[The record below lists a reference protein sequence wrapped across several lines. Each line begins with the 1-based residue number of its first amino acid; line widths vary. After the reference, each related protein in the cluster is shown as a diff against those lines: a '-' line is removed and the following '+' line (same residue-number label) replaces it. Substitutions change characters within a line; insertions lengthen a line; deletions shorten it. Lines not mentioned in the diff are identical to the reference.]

1 MNTIQ
6 RLHPLLY
13 LSGYLFPLAT
23 AIGISVGGWFWSWS
37 AILLA
42 YVCIPVI
49 ELLSPAPTGNIAE
62 EKRLS
67 LEARRIYDYV
77 LYLAVPIQ
85 FGILFFFLYAVS
97 QEWYTNGVELAGW
110 VASTG
115 LCCGAFGINAA
126 HELGHRPKRF
136 EKIFSQAL
144 LLTSLYMHFFIEHNR
159 GHHRHVSTPMDPA
172 TSRRGEIVYAFW
184 LRSVIGGFVS
194 AWKIEAKRLRNLG
207 RKPYGPE
214 NQMWLFVLIQIA
226 FAAGI
231 FAFMG
236 TAAGLAFVGVAVI
249 GFLLLET
256 INYIEHYGLMREFN
270 AERNRYEKVRPQ
282 HSWNSNHPLGRI
294 VLFELPRHSDH
305 HAFAERRYQ
314 GLRHFDES
322 PQLPSGYP
330 GMMLAALVPPLWF
343 FVMHREMDKLES
355 AQPTTLTAAA

>member
-1 MNTIQ
+1 MKALKS
-6 RLHPLLY
+6 LHPLLY
-13 LSGYLFPLAT
+13 ASGYLFPLAT
-23 AIGISVGGWFWSWS
+23 AAGIFLGGWFWSWS

-42 YVCIPVI
+42 YVFIPAV
-49 ELLSPAPTGNIAE
+49 ELLSPAPTGNVDEGARRSME
-62 EKRLS
+62 S
-67 LEARRIYDYV
+67 RRIYDFV
-77 LYLAVPIQ
+77 LYLSVPVQ
-85 FGILFFFLYAVS
+85 FGILFLFLYAVS
-97 QEWYTNGVELAGW
+97 QHWYADGVELAGW
-110 VASTG
+110 VAGTG

-126 HELGHRPKRF
+126 HELGHRPKRR
-136 EKIFSQAL
+136 EKFMSQAL

-159 GHHRHVSTPMDPA
+159 GHHRHVSTPADPA

-194 AWKIEAKRLRNLG
+194 AWRIEAKRLRNLG
-207 RKPYGPE
+207 RAPYGLE
-214 NQMWLFVLIQIA
+214 NQMWLFVLMQLA
-226 FAAGI
+226 FATGI
-231 FAFMG
+231 FALLG

-270 AERNRYEKVRPQ
+270 TERNRYEKVQPK

-330 GMMLAALVPPLWF
+330 GMMLVALVPPLWF
-343 FVMHREMDKLES
+343 FVMHRKMDQL
-355 AQPTTLTAAA
+355 AAAPAALPAAA